1 MRNVVFVAPFLLPN
15 SLRFATAAGALPGVR
30 LILLTQDDPERLDPA
45 AKERIDVALRI
56 PDATSGR
63 GILDGI
69 AKLGKRLGPIH
80 TVMGPLEQIQGPL
93 AEAREALGLPGL
105 SVEAATNFREKA
117 QMKTIFERHG
127 IPCARHLLCTSE
139 ADAWAFAKK
148 VGYPLVVK
156 PPAGAGA
163 KATFRVDGDEALR
176 EALSWSRPS
185 PGQAWLFEEFMTGRE
200 FSFDSIWI
208 DGKPV
213 WHSLTHYLPTPLEA
227 LENPWIQWCVLLP
240 REVDHPRYDDI
251 RAAAFK
257 AVEVLGMDTGQTHM
271 EWFRRPDGSVAISE
285 VAARPPGAQIMPLMS
300 WSTDTNFYRAW
311 ARLMIFGDFA
321 PPARRFAAG
330 AAFLRGMGDGRIV
343 AIHGVAEAEAGL
355 RELGVDICEV
365 HWPRIGQP
373 RSSSYEGEGNIVIR
387 HAETAVV
394 EQGLHRIISSIRLE
408 VG

>member
-15 SLRFATAAGALPGVR
+15 TLRFVTAAGALPGVR
-30 LILLTQDDPERLDPA
+30 LLLLTQDDPERLEPA
-45 AKERIDVALRI
+45 AKARIDMALRI
-56 PDATSGR
+56 PDAVSGQ

-69 AKLGKRLGPIH
+69 RRFGKVGPIH

-93 AEAREALGLPGL
+93 AEARQALGLPGL
-105 SVEAATNFREKA
+105 SVEAATNFREKSR
-117 QMKTIFERHG
+117 MKTIFQHHG
-127 IPCARHLLCTSE
+127 IPCARHRLCTSE
-139 ADAWAFAKK
+139 AEAWAFAEE
-148 VGYPLVVK
+148 VGYPMVVK

-163 KATFRVDGDEALR
+163 KATFRVDGPEALR
-176 EALSWSRPS
+176 DSLAWSRVS
-185 PGQAWLFEEFMTGRE
+185 PGSPWLFEEFMTGRE
-200 FSFDSIWI
+200 FSFDTVSI

-251 RAAAFK
+251 RREAFR
-257 AVEVLGMDTGQTHM
+257 AIEVLGMVTGQSHM

-311 ARLMIFGDFA
+311 ARLMIFGDFV

-330 AAFLRGMGDGRIV
+330 AAFLRGMGEGRIV
-343 AIHGVAEAEAGL
+343 AIHGLGEAQAGL
-355 RELGVDICEV
+355 KELGVDICEV
-365 HWPRIGQP
+365 HLPTIGQP

-387 HAETAVV
+387 HPDTEVV
-394 EQGLHRIISSIRLE
+394 ERGLHRIITSIRLE

>member
-15 SLRFATAAGALPGVR
+15 TLRFATAAGALPGVR
-30 LILLTQDDPERLDPA
+30 LILLTQDDPERIDPA
-45 AKERIDVALRI
+45 ARARFDVALRI
-56 PDATSGR
+56 PDATSAQ

-69 AKLGKRLGPIH
+69 RKVRRVGAIH
-80 TVMGPLEQIQGPL
+80 TIMGPLEQIQGPL

-117 QMKTIFERHG
+117 RMKTIFERHG
-127 IPCARHLLCTSE
+127 IPCARHRLCTSE
-139 ADAWAFAKK
+139 ADAWAFAEE
-148 VGYPLVVK
+148 VGYPMVVK

-163 KATFRVDGDEALR
+163 KATFRVDGTESLR
-176 EALSWSRPS
+176 EALAWSRPS
-185 PGQAWLFEEFMTGRE
+185 PDSPWLFEEFMTGRE
-200 FSFDSIWI
+200 FSFDTVSI
-208 DGKPV
+208 DGRPV

-251 RAAAFK
+251 RAVAFK
-257 AVEVLGMDTGQTHM
+257 AIEVLGMETGQSHM
-271 EWFRRPDGSVAISE
+271 EWFRRPNGSVAISE

-311 ARLMIFGDFA
+311 ARLMIFGDFT

-330 AAFLRGMGDGRIV
+330 AAFLRGMGEGRIV
-343 AIHGVAEAEAGL
+343 AIHGLNETMAGL
-355 RELGVDICEV
+355 RELGVEICEV
-365 HWPRIGQP
+365 TLPQIGQS

-387 HAETAVV
+387 HADTEMV
-394 EQGLHRIISSIRLE
+394 ERGLHRIITTIRLE

>member
-15 SLRFATAAGALPGVR
+15 TLRFVTAAGGLQGVR

-45 AKERIDVALRI
+45 TKERVDVALRI

-69 AKLGKRLGPIH
+69 ARLGRIEIH

-93 AEAREALGLPGL
+93 AEAREALGLEGL
-105 SVEAATNFREKA
+105 SVEAAVNFREKS

-127 IPCARHLLCTSE
+127 IPCARHRLCQSE
-139 ADAWAFAKK
+139 ADAWSFAEL
-148 VGYPLVVK
+148 VGYPMVVK

-163 KATFRVDGDEALR
+163 KATFRVEGPEALR
-176 EALSWSRPS
+176 EALGWSRPS
-185 PGQAWLFEEFMTGRE
+185 PSQPWLFEEFMTGRE
-200 FSFDSIWI
+200 HSFDTVSI

-251 RAAAFK
+251 RHFAFR
-257 AVEVLGMDTGQTHM
+257 AIEVLGMTTGQSHM

-300 WSTDTNFYRAW
+300 WATDTNFYRAW
-311 ARLMIFGDFA
+311 ARLMIFGDFT

-343 AIHGVAEAEAGL
+343 AIHGLDEAQAGL

-365 HWPRIGQP
+365 TLPRIGQP

-387 HAETAVV
+387 HAETSVV
-394 EQGLHRIISSIRLE
+394 EKGLHRIITAIRLE